1 MKIQIKTLTGKAI
14 TVKAELTD
22 TIGVIKRK
30 MAEKEQIPPD
40 QHNLMFAGEQ
50 LQDWHTLA
58 DYIEFVKRDRPLPKH
73 YQTYDAVAT
82 QANHGFVF
90 KKRTI
95 KQVMEEE
102 KKKEKEA
109 ATIRLQAAGRGMLG
123 RAQARQE
130 YDLKMEQV
138 VAATTVQSVIR
149 RRLDQHKIDDLI
161 QQKRVNE
168 IIAEK
173 EKEEKIRELDTKSAN
188 ERKSI
193 FDMILSPVGLAEM
206 ISGSNDAEA
215 NGQNATGRKKDKR
228 IAFTDLKKSDIPPDG
243 KFWASG
249 YFVYWSDKHN
259 RPYFY
264 NPEVDETQWFPPEED
279 NDDDDDIV
287 EFSDEEEDMD
297 DSEKREHQ
305 AALKKAKLRRL
316 KLTDQHKYRNY
327 LVIFREAV
335 RKADVLDTGYLSEEL
350 MGKLARNT
358 GAIPNVEQQF
368 FLAMKT
374 CSRNHHGDINHEDF
388 SECFKITLGYNKLSF
403 EERLENNQAIK
414 EMDAA
419 LTKADIRFS
428 GLLPEATIRRIGVE
442 YGIHKMRLELAI
454 IVSPRGL
461 GDLIM
466 YEEALPNLQ
475 HIINGHRPAFTSSAD
490 KTDAI
495 LKAEQDAAEANKSI
509 FDTFLPKEMVP
520 TQLNS
525 WVKSISGNEAALTA
539 ADAAAGGA
547 GGKGGPRAPGDENSG
562 GFSFGGSGGDDDA
575 DKEVNDANVI
585 ADAVKRQAEH
595 EEMAGAASVIQA
607 KFRQKKAMGAFYS
620 KMVKIYMDMRM
631 TRRQDPNR
639 KGIAMQILGA
649 NLNTLESYKVVFE
662 KPEPLRLILKGVAN
676 HDPKTG
682 ITHDFVVVTGFS
694 RKENGAMGPA
704 ELCGEIGFM
713 DFLVGVQNNPLVGL
727 TFNETMQHLRGVEY
741 PLTLEFI
748 RNAEMVPPDY
758 EGWAQSYFP
767 DFGNPAFHSAILAKV
782 KKTTIFQTYPD
793 DFSTQLVRRYME
805 LRGSELSYYKVAKG
819 GAINATR
826 IGFMETTDVEKI
838 RRLKCWDVPESQK
851 FQLHLLMKAAAGESV
866 RFVFS
871 SEREVDGWAV
881 AIGSIADCNPRPW
894 EDIGK
899 DPDEEFEEEVIEYKA
914 KDELVQLKPNM
925 NAKFG
930 LQPNERC
937 KVANV
942 DSIKGVVYVIRLKD
956 KRELGPFWH
965 NDLCEAPD
973 DYEVEVPEE
982 GYRGSV
988 LGYTMKMMHSDYQKR
1003 ILRTGEE
1010 DATLDK
1016 TQEEGM
1022 SDTASQSGSAFGLLN
1037 SALGGNDDDNIFS
1050 GLGEGILTKR
1060 KFHFAPTERVLVLRF
1075 GNLWYNAM
1083 VSTLEEDTGTYEVLY
1098 DDGDSETK
1106 VEAIRL
1112 MSFSGY
1118 EFEVQDVVEV
1128 QRFGVKFY
1136 KGVIEGKN
1144 IGRPGMDPT
1153 YDVRYIDSDD
1163 IELMVEIGRIR
1174 VATGF
1179 IYNEKALR
1187 KLVPN
1192 RPRMISGGGGEGDVV
1207 SKEILELQ
1215 QQLARLTRNMDGGG
1229 GGGGKGGGGYGDDD
1243 GRLDGPSSSTRNKGR
1258 AKGGGRSGGGG
1269 GKTGWTD
1276 PSHGQGMGQ
1285 LRKPGKPLKG
1295 VQKSSQN
1302 NNDGGGGGKRS
1313 STKGQNNEKSQVNKW
1328 DPSGGDKKKKNKD
1341 EIHGIK
1347 IGSKFMKDFDGH
1359 GQFEGTVEGY
1369 SKETKFFHVTYEDGD
1384 TEELKTDDLRAL
1396 MGLPPR
1402 KRKSTQ

>member
-30 MAEKEQIPPD
+30 MAEKESIPPD

-109 ATIRLQAAGRGMLG
+109 ATVRLQAAGRGMLG
-123 RAQARQE
+123 RAKAREE
-130 YDLKMEQV
+130 YDSKMEQV
-138 VAATTVQSVIR
+138 DAATKVQSIIR
-149 RRLDQHKIDDLI
+149 RRLDQHKIDDLV

-168 IIAEK
+168 IIADK
-173 EKEEKIRELDTKSAN
+173 EKEEKLREHDTKQAN
-188 ERKSI
+188 ERQSI
-193 FDMILSPVGLAEM
+193 FEMILAPVGLADM
-206 ISGSNDAEA
+206 VGGPKAEA
-215 NGQNATGRKKDKR
+215 ENASGRKKEKR

-279 NDDDDDIV
+279 NDDDDDII

-297 DSEKREHQ
+297 ESERKEHQ
-305 AALKKAKLRRL
+305 DALKKAKLRRL
-316 KLTDQHKYRNY
+316 RLTDQHKYRNH
-327 LVIFREAV
+327 LVIFREGV

-374 CSRNHHGDINHEDF
+374 CSRNHHGDVNHEDF
-388 SECFKITLGYNKLSF
+388 NECFKITLGYNKLSF

-475 HIINGHRPAFTSSAD
+475 HIINGYRPAFTSSAD
-490 KTDAI
+490 KSEEA
-495 LKAEQDAAEANKSI
+495 LKAEKEAQDANKSI
-509 FDTFLPKEMVP
+509 FDAILPKEMIP
-520 TQLNS
+520 TQVDS
-525 WVKSISGNEAALTA
+525 WVRRLSGTEPLDGSNTS
-539 ADAAAGGA
+539 GGA
-547 GGKGGPRAPGDENSG
+547 VGGPRPPAKDDGA
-562 GFSFGGSGGDDDA
+562 FSFGGGDDD
-575 DKEVNDANVI
+575 DKDVNDANVI

-607 KFRQKKAMGAFYS
+607 KYRQKKAMNAFYA

-631 TRRQDPNR
+631 TKRQDPNR
-639 KGIAMQILGA
+639 RNVPMQILGA
-649 NLNTLESYKVVFE
+649 NLDTLESYKVVFE

-676 HDPKTG
+676 HDAKTG

-704 ELCGEIGFM
+704 ELCGDIGFM
-713 DFLVGVQNNPLVGL
+713 DFLVGVQNKPLVGL
-727 TFNETMQHLRGVEY
+727 TFNETMQHLRSVEY
-741 PLTLEFI
+741 PLTLQFI
-748 RNAEMVPPDY
+748 RNSEMVPPDH
-758 EGWAQSYFP
+758 EGWALSYFP
-767 DFGNPAFHSAILAKV
+767 NFGNAEFHSEVLKKI

-793 DFSTQLVRRYME
+793 NFDSPLIRRYLE
-805 LRGSELSYYKVAKG
+805 LRGSELSVYKVAKG

-826 IGFMETTDVEKI
+826 IAFMETSDVERV
-838 RRLKCWDVPESQK
+838 RRLKCWDVPETQMY
-851 FQLHLLMKAAAGESV
+851 QLHLLMKAAGGETI
-866 RFVFS
+866 RLVFNN
-871 SEREVDGWAV
+871 ERDVDAWAV
-881 AIGSIADCNPRPW
+881 AIGSIADVTPSAW
-894 EDIGK
+894 ENIGD
-899 DPDEEFEEEVIEYKA
+899 DPDEEYEEEVIEYKS
-914 KDELVQLKPNM
+914 KDELVQLKPGM

-930 LQPNERC
+930 LQPGERC

-942 DSIKGVVYVIRLKD
+942 DPIKGVVYVIRLKD

-988 LGYTMKMMHSDYQKR
+988 LGYTTKMMYSEYLKR
-1003 ILRTGEE
+1003 IERTGEE
-1010 DATLDK
+1010 DVTIEK
-1016 TQEEGM
+1016 EGDENADGAN
-1022 SDTASQSGSAFGLLN
+1022 SNAALGFLN
-1037 SALGGNDDDNIFS
+1037 SALGGTEDDNIFN
-1050 GLGEGILTKR
+1050 GLGDGILTKR

-1075 GNLWYNAM
+1075 GNLWYNAT
-1083 VSTLEEDTGTYEVLY
+1083 VTVLEEETGTYEVLY
-1098 DDGDSETK
+1098 DDGDSESK
-1106 VEAIRL
+1106 VDAIRL

-1118 EFEVQDVVEV
+1118 EFEVEDVVEV
-1128 QRFGVKFY
+1128 KRFGVKYY
-1136 KGVIEGKN
+1136 KAVVEGKN

-1153 YDVRYIDSDD
+1153 YDIRYVDSDD

-1192 RPRMISGGGGEGDVV
+1192 RPRLLTGSGAGGGGGGDTV

-1229 GGGGKGGGGYGDDD
+1229 GGGYDDD
-1243 GRLDGPSSSTRNKGR
+1243 GRLDGPSSSSANKSR
-1258 AKGGGRSGGGG
+1258 SRSRKTGGGGGGGGGG
-1269 GKTGWTD
+1269 GKGSSATGWSD
-1276 PSHGQGMGQ
+1276 PNHGQGLGN

-1295 VQKSSQN
+1295 VQKPVKGMN
-1302 NNDGGGGGKRS
+1302 GGDNNDKN
-1313 STKGQNNEKSQVNKW
+1313 KKSQSSKSKNDKSDAVNKW
-1328 DPSGGDKKKKNKD
+1328 DPSSSDGNKKKD

-1347 IGSKFMKDFDGH
+1347 IGSKFKKEFEGH
-1359 GQFEGTVEGY
+1359 GIFEGTVMSY
-1369 SKETKFFHVTYEDGD
+1369 SKEKKYFSVAYEDGD
-1384 TEELKTDDLRAL
+1384 TEELKTDDLRLL

-1402 KRKSTQ
+1402 KRKTKQ